1 MGTSFI
7 WLIYPTS
14 SFIERRILL
23 ILTRMT
29 VVVWGA
35 WKCLKANDDQ
45 QHQQQHWWLTVIDW
59 SRNILSRLDILSQ
72 PMQWLWWKLIEPGRG
87 CWLRTLISC
96 EDAVSLLLDTSAGH
110 ASRPSLRHQ
119 GIQKQHGNMWGGGTT
134 LTRINRM
141 LCFATGMYLFMGGGM
156 NSISF
161 MCLHCLT
168 VGKLTEL
175 KSEYNVNAAGIL
187 WQRKWCVKDVLFVI
201 SLSWPT
207 ALLLGSHNMSLF
219 LAFHQTIFCRSPSKV
234 TLLLK
239 IRAAAS
245 DCPTWRTVESVH
257 RLCNERN
264 RTSCPKVIF
273 FKPKTCRYYN
283 LPYQ

>member
-1 MGTSFI
+1 MVVMEADRA
-7 WLIYPTS
+7 W
-14 SFIERRILL
+14 ERVLAENSDQLWGCCFFVTWHFRRTRIPSVPPSPRD
-23 ILTRMT
+23 TKT
-29 VVVWGA
+29 A
-35 WKCLKANDDQ
+35 WKY
-45 QHQQQHWWLTVIDW
+45 V
-59 SRNILSRLDILSQ
+59 R
-72 PMQWLWWKLIEPGRG
+72 GR
-87 CWLRTLISC
+87 
-96 EDAVSLLLDTSAGH
+96 
-110 ASRPSLRHQ
+110 Q
-119 GIQKQHGNMWGGGTT
+119 T